1 MYRLALN
8 TVRLLTTTLSIGF
21 VEQDELKTQSNTGT
35 FRRTSGAEEVSRHVD
50 KYPSPLDLNYFW
62 GFGSMAL
69 LCLVLQLISGII
81 LAMHYVAHVDLAFA
95 SIEHI
100 MRNVNGGWFFRYI
113 HANGASFFF
122 IVVYAHIARGL
133 FYRSYITHYVTWA
146 TGVIIF
152 LLLIITA
159 FLGYVLPWG
168 QMSFWAAT
176 VITNLCSAI
185 PFIGDSLVQWLWGG
199 FSVGNS
205 TLKRFFSLHYLL
217 PIVITALVGLHIL
230 FLHLKGSSTASGLEN
245 RHQFGALYPYFFVKD
260 LVGVFAFLT
269 VYFVFVFFFP
279 NTLGHPDNYI
289 EANPYVT
296 PSHIVP
302 EWYFLPFY
310 AILRSIPDKL
320 GGVIAMLLSI
330 LIMLGLPRFDF
341 DRSSTNP
348 RYTFAGLFFYWFFIF
363 TTILLGWLGGM
374 PAEEPYTTVA
384 QASAIS
390 YFAYFLVVLPV
401 LSHVNQT
408 KFRL

>member
-1 MYRLALN
+1 
-8 TVRLLTTTLSIGF
+8 
-21 VEQDELKTQSNTGT
+21 
-35 FRRTSGAEEVSRHVD
+35 
-50 KYPSPLDLNYFW
+50 
-62 GFGSMAL
+62 MAL
-69 LCLVLQLISGII
+69 LCLVIQLISGII
-81 LAMHYVAHVDLAFA
+81 LAMHYTAHVDLAFA
-95 SIEHI
+95 SVEHI
-100 MRNVNGGWFFRYI
+100 MRNVNGGWFFRYV

-133 FYRSYITHYVTWA
+133 FYRSYITNYVTWA

-159 FLGYVLPWG
+159 FIGYVLPWG
-168 QMSFWAAT
+168 QMSFWGAT

-185 PFIGDSLVQWLWGG
+185 PFVGDNLVQWLWGG
-199 FSVGNS
+199 FSVGNA

-217 PIVITALVGLHIL
+217 PIIVTALVGVHIY
-230 FLHLKGSSTASGLEN
+230 FLHLKGSSNASGSDN
-245 RHQFGALYPYFFVKD
+245 FRQQAPLYPYFFIKD
-260 LVGVFAFLT
+260 TVGVFIFLT

-296 PSHIVP
+296 PAHIVP

-330 LIMLGLPRFDF
+330 LILLALPRLDF
-341 DRSSTNP
+341 GRASLSP
-348 RYTFAGLFFYWFFIF
+348 RFSFLGLFFYWFFLV
-363 TTILLGWLGGM
+363 TTVMLGWLGGM

-384 QASAIS
+384 QLSSFS
-390 YFAYFLVVLPV
+390 YFFYFCGALPI
-401 LSHVNQT
+401 LSFID
-408 KFRL
+408 KRKYSF